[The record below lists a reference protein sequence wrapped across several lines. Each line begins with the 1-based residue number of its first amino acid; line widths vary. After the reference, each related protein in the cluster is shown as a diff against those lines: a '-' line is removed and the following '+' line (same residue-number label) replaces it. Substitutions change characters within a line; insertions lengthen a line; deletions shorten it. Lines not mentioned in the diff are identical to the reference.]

1 MEDESALGNSIK
13 QRRHELGL
21 SLNHLADATGLHK
34 SFLSRIESGAVRQPA
49 TDSLQRIA
57 AALELPETELYGLLD
72 DRARGLLPPL
82 QPYLRA
88 KYDLPDEAI
97 AAITDYLARYGA
109 TDRGPRDGEDEEPEA
124 LSTERRDEDEREHNT
139 R

>member
-1 MEDESALGNSIK
+1 MHQESQLGNSLRE
-13 QRRHELGL
+13 RRLALGL
-21 SLNHLADATGLHK
+21 SLSQLAKATGLHK
-34 SFLSRIESGAVRQPA
+34 SFLSRLESGVVRQPS

-57 AALELPETELYGLLD
+57 AALELPETDLYGQLD

-97 AAITDYLARYGA
+97 VAITDYLSRYGSLS
-109 TDRGPRDGEDEEPEA
+109 RGPRDGEDEEPEM
-124 LSTERRDEDEREHNT
+124 H
-139 R
+139 